1 MAKKKTEEKEIR
13 HAGDPNAMGLRGAV
27 VEQPITAT
35 LDENYMPYA
44 MSVIVSRAIPEIDGF
59 KPSHRKLLYTMYKM
73 GLLTG
78 ARTKSANIVGQT
90 MRLNPHGDAAIYDTM
105 VRLSKGY
112 GALLT
117 PFVDSKGNFGKV
129 YSRGMACA
137 ASRYTAKHHIFLP
150 YDFIRK
156 DTQSWYYP
164 IEISAKLLH
173 FITTGN
179 KDQTT
184 DMFALIHREN
194 VEERSLPLPLLNM
207 LLSDLKNTLF
217 KARFQVLPP
226 QSEEMAAKLKKLD
239 ERLYS
244 PAPTFA
250 QLEDDALCL
259 CEFFVKV
266 SSPSTPIPDVE
277 RYLQE
282 NYTDP
287 SLCLSKVGD
296 RFNISDTYL
305 SHMFKEKTGQNF
317 SVYLERLRM
326 NEAARRLT
334 SGDCSLTVLYADLG
348 YTNPTSFRRAFK
360 KYYGMTPSEM
370 RDQPRKQEEKSE

>member
-1 MAKKKTEEKEIR
+1 
-13 HAGDPNAMGLRGAV
+13 
-27 VEQPITAT
+27 
-35 LDENYMPYA
+35 
-44 MSVIVSRAIPEIDGF
+44 
-59 KPSHRKLLYTMYKM
+59 
-73 GLLTG
+73 
-78 ARTKSANIVGQT
+78 
-90 MRLNPHGDAAIYDTM
+90 
-105 VRLSKGY
+105 
-112 GALLT
+112 
-117 PFVDSKGNFGKV
+117 
-129 YSRGMACA
+129 
-137 ASRYTAKHHIFLP
+137 
-150 YDFIRK
+150 
-156 DTQSWYYP
+156 
-164 IEISAKLLH
+164 
-173 FITTGN
+173 
-179 KDQTT
+179 
-184 DMFALIHREN
+184 MFALIHREN

-226 QSEEMAAKLKKLD
+226 QPEEMAAKLKKLD

-244 PAPTFA
+244 PTPTFA

-334 SGDCSLTVLYADLG
+334 SGDCNLTVLYADLG